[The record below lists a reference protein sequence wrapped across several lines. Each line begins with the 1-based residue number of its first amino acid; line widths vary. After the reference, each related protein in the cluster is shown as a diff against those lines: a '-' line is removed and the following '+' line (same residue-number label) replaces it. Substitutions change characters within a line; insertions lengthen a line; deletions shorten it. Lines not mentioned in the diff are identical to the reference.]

1 MADIE
6 KYSSMQVDRKIYI
19 KFRQVCENKK
29 VTMISVMNMMME
41 EYVEVNA

>member
-6 KYSSMQVDRKIYI
+6 KYSSMQVDRKTYL
-19 KFRQVCENKK
+19 KFREVCETKK
-29 VTMISVMNMMME
+29 VTMISVMNRMME

>member
-6 KYSSMQVDRKIYI
+6 KYSSMQVDRKKYL
-19 KFRQVCENKK
+19 KFRQACENKK

-41 EYVEVNA
+41 EFVEENA